1 MQKQAQ
7 KHKHVH
13 AVLHTTAY
21 LSFKKAM
28 LSAVRKAAT
37 RASGL
42 RIKPNPTI
50 HNSNIKRRKIHTVHM
65 FIIKNENFEVVLL
78 TYREWQ
84 WSKWSSWFGSC
95 KYIFHRTLIKTN
107 TDGCIFCNLTKN
119 RTPPHNRAYHSCK
132 ANFCHSFHFPLIK
145 KHTIYKII

>member
-1 MQKQAQ
+1 MWRELSHGSCCLLTKSSCKAATQTQKSIYHLDMHA
-7 KHKHVH
+7 KASTKTHTHAH

-50 HNSNIKRRKIHTVHM
+50 HNSNIKRRKKIHTVHM
-65 FIIKNENFEVVLL
+65 FIIKNENFEVILL
-78 TYREWQ
+78 TYRE
-84 WSKWSSWFGSC
+84 
-95 KYIFHRTLIKTN
+95 
-107 TDGCIFCNLTKN
+107 
-119 RTPPHNRAYHSCK
+119 
-132 ANFCHSFHFPLIK
+132 
-145 KHTIYKII
+145 